1 MQDTTTQFFFQ
12 ALDIVRHDPIL
23 SGLAVLIIYFFIRTS
38 LLSRRLNR
46 LTRGGDGK
54 TLEGTIKKLH
64 ERTLVLEAHAKKTEL
79 GLENLDERL
88 QTSLRGVAVLRFDPF
103 QNAGGQQ
110 SFSTA
115 LLNERGDG
123 VVLSGIHSRDGVR
136 VYAKEVKEFKSDHE
150 LSEEETQALKKA
162 EEKI

>member
-1 MQDTTTQFFFQ
+1 MQDTILSFLTQ
-12 ALDIVRHDPIL
+12 ALEVVRHDPIL

-64 ERTLVLEAHAKKTEL
+64 ERTLLLEDHAKKTEL

-88 QTSLRGVAVLRFDPF
+88 QGSIRGVAVLRFDPF

-162 EEKI
+162 QEKI